1 MRKSNRGEPQRP
13 QRVAARQDVQIGR
26 KLRDRRRELGM
37 TLDDVARTIGL
48 TQSFVSNVERDK
60 ASPSVNSLLALCDLL
75 GLKLGALFD
84 GSDTSIVR
92 RGNRRPIKFG
102 GAGVEDYLLSPN
114 SQSRLQVILS
124 EMQPHAVGSEELY
137 SLRADEVFV
146 MAIAGELTIDLNGE
160 ELLLQHGDCMTYDPR
175 IPHTF
180 RNPSRTKRTTALFVI
195 TPPPY

>member
-1 MRKSNRGEPQRP
+1 MRKSSRSETVRP
-13 QRVAARQDVQIGR
+13 RTVAARQDMQIGR

-37 TLDDVARTIGL
+37 TLDNVAKAIGL

-75 GLKLGALFD
+75 GLTLGSLFD
-84 GSDTSIVR
+84 GSDSSIVR

-102 GAGVEDYLLSPN
+102 GAGVEDYLLSSN
-114 SQSRLQVILS
+114 AQSRLQVILS
-124 EMQPHAVGSEELY
+124 EMQPNAVGSEERY

-146 MAIAGELTIDLNGE
+146 IAIAGELTIDLNGE
-160 ELLLQHGDCMTYDPR
+160 ETLLQHGDCMTYDPR

-180 RNPSRTKRTTALFVI
+180 RNPSRTKKTTALFVI